1 MLDMRPPEGGWGGGG
16 ASRGESPPG
25 RPQHKPGD
33 REWLLYTSGSI
44 ILACLAFTAIRSVVG
59 RRSDRPARSA

>member
-1 MLDMRPPEGGWGGGG
+1 MLDMYPPEGQWGGGG
-16 ASRGESPPG
+16 SGRGEWPSDDEPP
-25 RPQHKPGD
+25 RKPGD

-59 RRSDRPARSA
+59 RRSTRLQG